1 MKTLLDEVRQIAY
14 SVHEYLG
21 NGYLEKVYENCLRHR
36 LLKAGHKVEAQKP
49 LRVFDEDGFLLGE
62 YFADLVVDDALIVE
76 LKSTQTLT
84 NEHFA
89 QILNYLKTTGCEHG
103 LLINF
108 GSYRFQVRAVVS
120 NFDGCGE
127 QGKDDREERGG
138 NGRVEQQENS
148 RVEQKEHKERS
159 LNERG

>member
-1 MKTLLDEVRQIAY
+1 MKELLDEVRQIAY
-14 SVHEYLG
+14 GVHEYLG
-21 NGYLEKVYENCLRHR
+21 NGYLEKVYENCLHHR
-36 LLKAGHKVEAQKP
+36 LLLAGHEVEAQKP

-62 YFADLVVDDALIVE
+62 YFADLVVDDVLIVE

-89 QILNYLKTTGCEHG
+89 QILNYLKTTGCKHG

-120 NFDGCGE
+120 NF
-127 QGKDDREERGG
+127 
-138 NGRVEQQENS
+138 NGRVEQEENS
-148 RVEQKEHKERS
+148 RVEHREHKERIR
-159 LNERG
+159 NERW

>member
-1 MKTLLDEVRQIAY
+1 MKELLDEVRQIAY
-14 SVHEYLG
+14 GVHEYLG
-21 NGYLEKVYENCLRHR
+21 NGYLEKVYENCLHHR
-36 LLKAGHKVEAQKP
+36 LLLAGHEVEAQKP

-62 YFADLVVDDALIVE
+62 YFADLVVDDVLIVE

-89 QILNYLKTTGCEHG
+89 QILNYLKTTGCKHG

-120 NFDGCGE
+120 NF
-127 QGKDDREERGG
+127 
-138 NGRVEQQENS
+138 NGRVEQEENG
-148 RVEQKEHKERS
+148 RVEWPCRTGRTQSEEH
-159 LNERG
+159 G